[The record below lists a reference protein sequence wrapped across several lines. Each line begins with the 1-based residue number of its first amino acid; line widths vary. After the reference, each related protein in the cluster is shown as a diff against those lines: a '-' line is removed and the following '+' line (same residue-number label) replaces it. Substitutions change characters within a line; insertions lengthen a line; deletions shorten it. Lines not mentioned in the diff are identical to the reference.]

1 MFPLYHAFFSLKK
14 FCNDNSYKL
23 NVSVQKEKM
32 SKLNKIILIG
42 VSALLVASAILNITQ
57 CSRNK
62 NKKQET
68 KNAIVM
74 DSIQVGTYG
83 DTVFWYN
90 GKQYRQVINRETIK
104 SYMP

>member
-1 MFPLYHAFFSLKK
+1 
-14 FCNDNSYKL
+14 
-23 NVSVQKEKM
+23 M
-32 SKLNKIILIG
+32 SKLNNIILIG

-74 DSIQVGTYG
+74 DSTQTGANG
-83 DTVFWYN
+83 DTVGFWHN
-90 GKQYRQVINRETIK
+90 GKLYR
-104 SYMP
+104 